1 MSRAG
6 IQLHP
11 KREANPKL
19 KCPKVVN
26 KDMAKLVKLAW
37 EEGAHCESSGKN
49 YVKIWPADG
58 SRMIRIPSTPSSPSQ
73 TYRNKLRALQRAG
86 IGNR

>member
-1 MSRAG
+1 MTRSSV
-6 IQLHP
+6 QLHP
-11 KREANPKL
+11 KREAKQNL

-37 EEGAHCESSGKN
+37 EAGAHCESSGKN
-49 YVKIWPADG
+49 YVKIWPVDG

-73 TYRNKLRALQRAG
+73 TFRNKLRALQRAG